1 MKDIEKF
8 LNKFPTLESAER
20 LDLLNNARE
29 EYREEVFKIYNYF
42 KSIGQKVVFIAID
55 TKVDEK
61 KLTLG
66 ELAKFQP
73 SVTEN
78 KLIVITLPTLEDLK
92 ERDEKSTIIK
102 IDNITIETFP
112 ITSLPYQ
119 LSQNPDILDRF
130 VLCEHYVDIFRK
142 IREYQKYY
150 LGYFS
155 IKPESKEVIKEKDKI
170 YFYYGIQ
177 SLVLE
182 SIKKYID
189 YC

>member
-1 MKDIEKF
+1 MEDIKKF

-42 KSIGQKVVFIAID
+42 KSIGRKVVFIAID
-55 TKVDEK
+55 TKVDEME
-61 KLTLG
+61 LTLRK
-66 ELAKFQP
+66 LAKFQP

-102 IDNITIETFP
+102 IDDMTIETFP
-112 ITSLPYQ
+112 ITSLPNQ
-119 LSQNPDILDRF
+119 LLQRRDILDKF
-130 VLCEHYVDIFRK
+130 TLYENSVKTFPK
-142 IREYQKYY
+142 IREYLKYY
-150 LGYFS
+150 LGYFPM
-155 IKPESKEVIKEKDKI
+155 KPESNEVKEEKDQV

-177 SLVLE
+177 AIILGAMKDF
-182 SIKKYID
+182 IQN
-189 YC
+189 C